1 MEQEPVPQPET
12 TPQVVAQD
20 GPDAQA
26 DPNKRCKKGR
36 MFIGNLPFDI
46 NERHLRSLFQKFG
59 EIAEV
64 E

>member
-1 MEQEPVPQPET
+1 MEQEPIPQPE
-12 TPQVVAQD
+12 VVQQNDNPA
-20 GPDAQA
+20 AQA
-26 DPNKRCKKGR
+26 DENKRCKKGR

-64 E
+64 D